1 MNVFSILSDL
11 LKLEKVYAIFGIIV
25 FTGILTLSSRYVP
38 SEGVGGGGTSP
49 FERPVV
55 LLQYATIGI
64 SLILLALRPKS
75 AFRVVWRDPFLWGL
89 VLMTPISFVWSDFP
103 SFSLKRGISTLQTTM
118 FGVYLASR
126 YDRKELLDIVTWA
139 LGITAVFSF
148 LYTLALPGSG
158 IEKGIHSGAWRGP
171 LVHKNVLAQLT
182 ALISLP
188 TCLAAIHSPPKY
200 RKRLWAVFI
209 ITVLL
214 VLLTRS
220 KTGLMVFLTLMML
233 VPLFK
238 ILQSRGGIAIPVIIF
253 AIFVVSSGTTILAE
267 NWEPFLYGLGKDPSL
282 SGRTYLWQ
290 ASIDMIRLRPWFGY
304 GYQAFWQGTGAANQV
319 WLAIRYV
326 APHSHNG
333 FINISLDLG
342 LVGLFFFV
350 MSLLTMF
357 VRGIALLR
365 IEKSPAEMWPLLYAS
380 FLLLYNQTEST
391 IIQHNNLFWILH
403 VAVSLSLGYVRK
415 LSPSE
420 VREYRDKQA
429 YFAAMNET
437 PSSPS
442 PSLNSAKLSE

>member
-1 MNVFSILSDL
+1 
-11 LKLEKVYAIFGIIV
+11 
-25 FTGILTLSSRYVP
+25 
-38 SEGVGGGGTSP
+38 
-49 FERPVV
+49 
-55 LLQYATIGI
+55 
-64 SLILLALRPKS
+64 
-75 AFRVVWRDPFLWGL
+75 
-89 VLMTPISFVWSDFP
+89 
-103 SFSLKRGISTLQTTM
+103 
-118 FGVYLASR
+118 
-126 YDRKELLDIVTWA
+126 
-139 LGITAVFSF
+139 
-148 LYTLALPGSG
+148 
-158 IEKGIHSGAWRGP
+158 
-171 LVHKNVLAQLT
+171 
-182 ALISLP
+182 
-188 TCLAAIHSPPKY
+188 
-200 RKRLWAVFI
+200 
-209 ITVLL
+209 
-214 VLLTRS
+214 
-220 KTGLMVFLTLMML
+220 MVFLTLMML

-442 PSLNSAKLSE
+442 PSLNSAKFLE